1 MATWFDVGFVKL
13 CGIRFFERLCFGD
26 DEHGCVMVDAV
37 GSGHLAVSECR
48 LNIGHAIPHRTR
60 AIPKPY
66 QVIPHQNLWHST
78 QCTIEYWLGPL
89 GRANCP
95 GAPLWLAPLC
105 CLITLHCIATLPDQ
119 NTSAHCSSGN
129 SSRTPQEDLTVT
141 PGGFCWHWT
150 RPIPPPSTDA
160 PVSSTQHY
168 TLSSCQGSGVDSNR
182 QKLPPSIHCSS
193 SSTHCA
199 VQTILSPLVPYRAT
213 SIPGDVDAC
222 IRQERIYAGTNEIW
236 LATAGYK
243 FYFP

>member
-1 MATWFDVGFVKL
+1 MAAGVKAL
-13 CGIRFFERLCFGD
+13 KARLVTSCQADSQATPDATQISEIGTMCWRSVLEWPHGLMRGLSNSVQASDSLRFCFGD

-105 CLITLHCIATLPDQ
+105 CLITLHCIATLADQ

-129 SSRTPQEDLTVT
+129 SRTPLT
-141 PGGFCWHWT
+141 
-150 RPIPPPSTDA
+150 
-160 PVSSTQHY
+160 
-168 TLSSCQGSGVDSNR
+168 
-182 QKLPPSIHCSS
+182 
-193 SSTHCA
+193 
-199 VQTILSPLVPYRAT
+199 
-213 SIPGDVDAC
+213 
-222 IRQERIYAGTNEIW
+222 
-236 LATAGYK
+236 
-243 FYFP
+243 